1 MKEEKTTEQ
10 KIEEKIKEEIGMNG
24 RKIVNERNARLG
36 EAQEDTE
43 VTTTDMRI
51 QTTIFP
57 IMMMTNTS
65 IIDKIA
71 EGLGPTMETTGD
83 EDGLLIATIPE
94 EDRRTEGPLPG
105 TEPPIIDEPVMTII
119 TTETDTET
127 LGI

>member
-24 RKIVNERNARLG
+24 RKIENERNARLG

-43 VTTTDMRI
+43 VTTTGMRI
-51 QTTIFP
+51 RTTIFP

-94 EDRRTEGPLPG
+94 EDRRPEGPLRG
-105 TEPPIIDEPVMTII
+105 TEPPIIDEPVMTFI

-127 LGI
+127 QGA

>member
-1 MKEEKTTEQ
+1 
-10 KIEEKIKEEIGMNG
+10 MNG
-24 RKIVNERNARLG
+24 RKIENERNARLR

-43 VTTTDMRI
+43 VTITDMRI
-51 QTTIFP
+51 QMTIFP
-57 IMMMTNTS
+57 IMMMMTNTS

-127 LGI
+127 LGT